1 MIIQCPKCK
10 SRYRAKI
17 SAEAHSPRHA
27 KCPKCGYRFLVVSD
41 QSEALKM
48 STIPK
53 ILIVDD
59 ARFFRE
65 LILDLLAE
73 RDAELNTANSAKEAW
88 EKLHQ
93 GKVDLLI
100 VDVNLSDINGLELIS
115 KIRADTKINNIA
127 ILCISG
133 VYRKDDDALKAI
145 RAGAD
150 DFISKSFQPDELN
163 QRIDKLLQ
171 QRGFSM
177 I

>member
-10 SRYRAKI
+10 SRYRTKV
-17 SAEAHSPRHA
+17 SVEAHSPLQA
-27 KCPKCGYRFLVVSD
+27 TCTKCGYRFLVVSE

-65 LILDLLAE
+65 LTLDLLAK
-73 RDAELNTANSAKEAW
+73 RDAELSTANSAKEAW

-93 GKVDLLI
+93 EKIDLLI
-100 VDVNLSDINGLELIS
+100 VDVNLPDINGLELIS
-115 KIRADTKINNIA
+115 KIRADAKINNIA

-133 VYRKDDDALKAI
+133 VYRKDVDALKAL

-171 QRGFSM
+171 Q
-177 I
+177 